1 MTLKDLKNSF
11 NSWIKELE
19 TQKEKSSSTIK
30 TYSNAVMSFIDF
42 LEANDITDINKTAV
56 LDYKK
61 ELVSQKETGQ
71 IKTSTINSRITI
83 LNKLFKD
90 IGQDSLKVD
99 RLKSIVKT
107 AQDDI
112 INESDYNRL
121 IRWASKLGLER
132 EKLIM
137 QTLAGTGIRINELQF
152 FTVEALKKSKD
163 SITVTNKGK
172 ERSIIIPDKVRKSL
186 LSYARKNNIK
196 SGIIFHS
203 SKDPTKMLDKAWI
216 WRKLKYIAGQARVK
230 KSKVHAH
237 SFRHLY
243 AQRYLKLYPQDIT
256 NLADLLGHSSL
267 ETTRIYA
274 RLQSKEQK
282 KRANEMF
289 K

>member
-203 SKDPTKMLDKAWI
+203 SKDTTKMLDKAWI

-267 ETTRIYA
+267 ET
-274 RLQSKEQK
+274 